1 MLSSHLRR
9 HARANVVQ
17 RLISLS
23 AKAAA
28 TSTTIPGDANKP
40 FDKILIAN
48 RGEISSRVMR
58 TCAAHGIESVAIYSL
73 YDSQAPYVKE
83 ADHTICIGKSYLDAD
98 RVLKAIEESGA
109 QACMPGYGF
118 FSENSKFAASLPPGV
133 KWLGPSP
140 EAIDQM
146 GCKIRSK
153 VLALQAGVNIVP
165 GFEGE
170 LQSLDHALTVAN
182 DIGYPVL
189 IKAASG
195 GGGKGMR
202 ICRSD
207 QDVRDSYPLAKS
219 EALKFFND
227 DRLLLEKYVDNPH
240 HIEFQLLSGP
250 SKKNPGELDI
260 VVFCE
265 RECSI
270 QRRHQKILEESPSPL
285 LKEETR
291 LKMVEQ
297 VKKLVRQV
305 GYTSAGTVE
314 FLVDEEQNFYFLEM
328 NTRLQVEHPVTES
341 VSVGNLDLVKGMLW
355 VGAGWG
361 VPEEYLEILGDKPY
375 YPHHGHAIEAR
386 VYAEDPLR
394 GFLPSTGPLV
404 PYQEP
409 ISVRTA
415 DRILRVD
422 SGVAEGH
429 IVTPHYDPML
439 SKVIAWS
446 AEGRQASLDQL
457 HLALQEYVI
466 GGTIRH
472 NTKLVMDVIAHPAF
486 QAGKTPTSFLPT
498 HYPDGFSGVELSK
511 EDKQDVAVCMVV
523 LENDT
528 RPVVIARLGGMF
540 GEALKVERLNDVS
553 FMVST
558 MGDEDDDVRIINL
571 DEPPTYKKSDLLAR
585 VSLNGGDVK
594 TIQTLSSS
602 TTGEIQIEMKGASIE
617 MLLQSPREYE
627 LSKHMHE
634 PLVVD
639 TSDMVLSPMPGTLIS
654 IAVQPGD
661 SVQIGQEL
669 CVLEAMKMQNIIRSP
684 RTGVIAT
691 CRVPVGATLAADQVI
706 LDFEVEQDP
715 SPTEE
720 KKMAA

>member
-1 MLSSHLRR
+1 MLSTVLRR
-9 HARANVVQ
+9 QLRINVQ
-17 RLISLS
+17 RLLS
-23 AKAAA
+23 
-28 TSTTIPGDANKP
+28 STAVAKP
-40 FDKILIAN
+40 FNKVLIAN
-48 RGEISSRVMR
+48 RGEIASRVMR
-58 TCAAHGIESVAIYSL
+58 TCAALDIETVAIYST
-73 YDSQAPYVKE
+73 YDCQAPYVKE
-83 ADHTICIGKSYLDAD
+83 ADSSICIGKSYLDAD

-118 FSENSKFAASLPPGV
+118 FSENSKFAANMPPGV

-140 EAIDQM
+140 DAIDQM

-153 VLALQAGVNIVP
+153 LLALKAGVNVIP

-170 LQSLDHALTVAN
+170 LQSLDHALQVAN
-182 DIGYPVL
+182 DITYPVL

-207 QDVRDSYPLAKS
+207 QDVRDSFPLAKA
-219 EALKFFND
+219 EALNFFND
-227 DRLLLEKYVDNPH
+227 SRLLMEKYVEKPH
-240 HIEFQLLSGP
+240 HIEFQLLSGK
-250 SKKNPGELDI
+250 SKTKPGELD
-260 VVFCE
+260 VLVFCE

-328 NTRLQVEHPVTES
+328 NTRLQVEHPVTET
-341 VSVGNLDLVKGMLW
+341 VSVGDLDLVKGMLW
-355 VGAGWG
+355 VGADWG
-361 VPEEYLEILGDKPY
+361 VPEEYLETLGNNPY

-409 ISVRTA
+409 TLIRTP
-415 DRILRVD
+415 DRIVRVD

-429 IVTPHYDPML
+429 VVTPHYDPML

-446 AEGRQASLDQL
+446 SEGRQKSLDYIHQ
-457 HLALQEYVI
+457 AMQEYVI
-466 GGTIRH
+466 GGTIQH
-472 NTKLVMDVIAHPAF
+472 NARLVMDVIAHPAF
-486 QAGKTPTSFLPT
+486 QAGNTPTSFLPT
-498 HYPDGFSGVELSK
+498 HYPDGFQGVQLALQE
-511 EDKQDVAVCMVV
+511 KQDVAVCMVV

-528 RPVVIARLGGMF
+528 SPEVIVRLGGIF
-540 GEALKVERLNDVS
+540 GEALKVERLDNSS
-553 FMVST
+553 FKVST
-558 MGDEDDDVRIINL
+558 MDGEQGSDRIVRL
-571 DEPPTYKKSDLLAR
+571 DEPPEYKKSDLLAK

-594 TIQTLSSS
+594 TIQLLSER
-602 TTGEIQIEMKGASIE
+602 TTGEIGIEMKGASIE
-617 MLLQSPREYE
+617 ILLQSPREYE
-627 LSKHMHE
+627 LSKHMHPPKE
-634 PLVVD
+634 VD
-639 TSDMVLSPMPGTLIS
+639 TSDMVMSPMPGTLVS
-654 IAVQPGD
+654 FAVKAGD

-684 RTGVIAT
+684 RAGIIAS
-691 CRVPVGATLAADQVI
+691 CRVAVGSSLKADQVI
-706 LDFEVEQDP
+706 LDFVTDEDTATGLE
-715 SPTEE
+715 
-720 KKMAA
+720 

>member
-1 MLSSHLRR
+1 MISSVLRR
-9 HARANVVQ
+9 QLRVNVQ
-17 RLISLS
+17 RLFSS
-23 AKAAA
+23 
-28 TSTTIPGDANKP
+28 TSVAKP
-40 FDKILIAN
+40 FEKVLIAN
-48 RGEISSRVMR
+48 RGEIASRVMR
-58 TCAAHGIESVAIYSL
+58 TCAALDIETVAIYST
-73 YDSQAPYVKE
+73 YDCQAPYVKE
-83 ADHTICIGKSYLDAD
+83 ADSSICIGKSYLDAD

-118 FSENSKFAASLPPGV
+118 FSENSKFAANMPPGV

-140 EAIDQM
+140 DAIDQM

-153 VLALQAGVNIVP
+153 LLAIKAGVHVIP

-170 LQSLDHALTVAN
+170 LQSLDHALQVAN
-182 DIGYPVL
+182 EITYPVL

-207 QDVRDSYPLAKS
+207 QDVRDSYPLAKA
-219 EALKFFND
+219 EALNFFND
-227 DRLLLEKYVDNPH
+227 SRLLMEKYVERPH
-240 HIEFQLLSGP
+240 HIEFQLLSGK
-250 SKKNPGELDI
+250 SRKSPGELDI
-260 VVFCE
+260 LVFCE

-305 GYTSAGTVE
+305 DYTSAGTVE

-341 VSVGNLDLVKGMLW
+341 VSVGDLDLVKGMLW
-355 VGAGWG
+355 VGADWG
-361 VPEEYLEILGDKPY
+361 IPEEYLETLGDKPY

-409 ISVRTA
+409 TPVRTPE
-415 DRILRVD
+415 RILRVD

-429 IVTPHYDPML
+429 VVTPHYDPML
-439 SKVIAWS
+439 SKVVAWS

-457 HLALQEYVI
+457 HQAMQEYVI
-466 GGTIRH
+466 GGTIQH
-472 NTKLVMDVIAHPAF
+472 NARLVMDVVAHPAF
-486 QAGKTPTSFLPT
+486 QAGHTPTSFLPT
-498 HYPDGFSGVELSK
+498 HYPDGFQGVQLALQ
-511 EDKQDVAVCMVV
+511 DKQDVAVCMVV

-528 RPVVIARLGGMF
+528 RPEVVVRLGGIF
-540 GEALKVERLNDVS
+540 GEALKVERVDNS
-553 FMVST
+553 TFRVST
-558 MGDEDDDVRIINL
+558 LTDEHGSDRIVHL
-571 DEPPTYKKSDLLAR
+571 DEPPVHKKSDLLAK

-594 TIQTLSSS
+594 TIQLLSER
-602 TTGEIQIEMKGASIE
+602 TTGEIDIEMKGASMEI
-617 MLLQSPREYE
+617 LLQSPREYE
-627 LSKHMHE
+627 LSKHMHPPKE
-634 PLVVD
+634 VD
-639 TSDMVLSPMPGTLIS
+639 TSDMVLSPMPGTLVS
-654 IAVQPGD
+654 FAVEPGD
-661 SVQIGQEL
+661 YVQIGQEL

-684 RTGVIAT
+684 RAGIIAS
-691 CRVPVGATLAADQVI
+691 CRVAVGSSIKADQVI
-706 LDFEVEQDP
+706 LDFV
-715 SPTEE
+715 TEE
-720 KKMAA
+720 NAASGGDVKIAA

>member
-1 MLSSHLRR
+1 MIIIPSFLF
-9 HARANVVQ
+9 VV
-17 RLISLS
+17 
-23 AKAAA
+23 
-28 TSTTIPGDANKP
+28 T
-40 FDKILIAN
+40 KILT
-48 RGEISSRVMR
+48 MFLL
-58 TCAAHGIESVAIYSL
+58 IYRST
-73 YDSQAPYVKE
+73 SA
-83 ADHTICIGKSYLDAD
+83 
-98 RVLKAIEESGA
+98 
-109 QACMPGYGF
+109 
-118 FSENSKFAASLPPGV
+118 ENAKFAATLPPGV
-133 KWLGPSP
+133 AWLGPSP
-140 EAIDQM
+140 DAIEQM

-153 VLALQAGVNIVP
+153 LLALKAGVNIVP

-170 LQSLDHALTVAN
+170 LDSLDHALSVAN
-182 DIGYPVL
+182 DISYPVL

-227 DRLLLEKYVDNPH
+227 SRLLMEKYVDNPH

-260 VVFCE
+260 LVFVE

-270 QRRHQKILEESPSPL
+270 QRRHQKIIEESPSPL
-285 LKEETR
+285 LNEETR

-409 ISVRTA
+409 IQVRTA
-415 DRILRVD
+415 ERIVRVD

-439 SKVIAWS
+439 SKVVTWS
-446 AEGRQASLDQL
+446 ADGRQAAIDQL
-457 HLALQEYVI
+457 HLALEEYVI
-466 GGTIRH
+466 GGSIRH

-486 QAGKTPTSFLPT
+486 KAGKTPTSFLPT
-498 HYPDGFSGVELSK
+498 HYPDGFSGVQLSN
-511 EDKQDVAVCMVV
+511 EEKQDVAVCMVV

-528 RPVVIARLGGMF
+528 RPIVIARLGGMF
-540 GEALKVERLNDVS
+540 GEALKVERLTDVS
-553 FMVST
+553 FKVST
-558 MGDEDDDVRIINL
+558 VGAKEDDSRIINV
-571 DEPPTYKKSDLLAR
+571 DETPAYKKSDLLAR

-594 TIQTLSSS
+594 TIQLLSAL

-634 PLVVD
+634 PLEVD
-639 TSDMVLSPMPGTLIS
+639 TSDMVLSPMPGTLLS
-654 IAVQPGD
+654 YAVKVGDAVQD
-661 SVQIGQEL
+661 GQEL

-684 RTGVIAT
+684 KAGVIAN
-691 CRVPVGATLAADQVI
+691 CRVPVGAILAADQVI
-706 LDFEVEQDP
+706 LDFEVDEESTPD
-715 SPTEE
+715 E
-720 KKMAA
+720 KKAAA

>member
-1 MLSSHLRR
+1 MTPYIETRVYSFSHT
-9 HARANVVQ
+9 N
-17 RLISLS
+17 
-23 AKAAA
+23 
-28 TSTTIPGDANKP
+28 ST
-40 FDKILIAN
+40 
-48 RGEISSRVMR
+48 
-58 TCAAHGIESVAIYSL
+58 
-73 YDSQAPYVKE
+73 
-83 ADHTICIGKSYLDAD
+83 
-98 RVLKAIEESGA
+98 
-109 QACMPGYGF
+109 
-118 FSENSKFAASLPPGV
+118 ENSKFAASLPPGV

-170 LQSLDHALTVAN
+170 LQSLDHALSVSN

-250 SKKNPGELDI
+250 SKNTPGELDI

-285 LKEETR
+285 LTEETR

-314 FLVDEEQNFYFLEM
+314 FLVDEDQNFYFLEM

-409 ISVRTA
+409 IPVRTA

-498 HYPDGFSGVELSK
+498 HYPDGFTGVKLSR
-511 EDKQDVAVCMVV
+511 EEEQDVAVCMVV

-540 GEALKVERLNDVS
+540 GEALKVERLTDVS
-553 FMVST
+553 FKVST
-558 MGDEDDDVRIINL
+558 MGEEEDSVRIINL
-571 DEPPTYKKSDLLAR
+571 DETPTYKKSDVLAR

-594 TIQTLSSS
+594 TIQLLSTS

-617 MLLQSPREYE
+617 MLLQSPREFE

-634 PLVVD
+634 PLIVD
-639 TSDMVLSPMPGTLIS
+639 TSDMVLSPMPGTLIT

-684 RTGVIAT
+684 RTGIIAA
-691 CRVPVGATLAADQVI
+691 CRVPVGSTLAADQVI
-706 LDFEVEQDP
+706 MDFEVDQEP
-715 SPTEE
+715 SPVEE
-720 KKMAA
+720 KIMAA